1 MQVTAPNAATF
12 YRLLLAL
19 LIAVHVF
26 LMYLL
31 ARTYIGGFG
40 FNLWWVLWGGLF
52 AFAMLIPLLWAVAFA
67 ELPEMWEM
75 NVRRQRR
82 WRRGFCP
89 SCSYPRNRDLQQ
101 HQGKCQEC
109 GELLVK
115 PSHYQIS
122 LQAVK
127 RFIMIL
133 VIGLILG
140 VLVGETW
147 LRIDEIAFQN
157 EIGRQA
163 VVDAQRK
170 QTRQRA
176 WPGWGKLTYV
186 QGEFTGH

>member
-1 MQVTAPNAATF
+1 MQVAAPNAATF

-31 ARTYIGGFG
+31 ARVYIGGFG
-40 FNLWWVLWGGLF
+40 FNLWWVLWGSLF
-52 AFAMLIPLLWAVAFA
+52 AFAMLIPLLWVVSFV

-82 WRRGFCP
+82 WRQGSCP
-89 SCSYPRNRDLQQ
+89 SCSYPRNCDSLQ
-101 HQGKCQEC
+101 HQGRCQEC
-109 GELLVK
+109 GALLVK
-115 PSHYQIS
+115 PSHYQIG
-122 LQAVK
+122 LKAVK
-127 RFIMIL
+127 RFFVIL

-140 VLVGETW
+140 VMSGETW
-147 LRIDEIAFQN
+147 LRTDEIAFQD
-157 EIGRQA
+157 EIRRQ
-163 VVDAQRK
+163 VIMDAQRK